1 MVIMESEYGS
11 SFRPVRGGGRIVVPV
26 GAVTDSFGPPLCRGV
41 TPFLLRVNKTVTL
54 SLFFPNDSLSL
65 ICPSLIMGGGFTQW
79 PNPPS
84 HYEVVTRGDSVAEL
98 GLHVTR

>member
-1 MVIMESEYGS
+1 MLVSETCVHVRRLEPSVGRVSTLEGGRMVIMESEYGS

-54 SLFFPNDSLSL
+54 SRFFP
-65 ICPSLIMGGGFTQW
+65 
-79 PNPPS
+79 
-84 HYEVVTRGDSVAEL
+84 
-98 GLHVTR
+98 